1 MDNESDEDWFRF
13 KAVAGQAYHI
23 DGEGQTIEASS
34 VTLFESDGKTKAW
47 VVHGGRAWR
56 GWDRKWAAPDSNEYY
71 LAVLSLVGPVG
82 DYVFSVRPIAGDNDD
97 HGDHAPTVTRVQLG
111 EIVDDVLER
120 AFDQNWFRFR
130 TKAGETYN
138 IVLNHSTIYF
148 QPVTLFASDGVTQV
162 HEYTPRGGLP
172 ATGTFMPW
180 VAPNNGDHFWVCQSP
195 DADTGAYTV
204 AVHQGGLSEDDHGDS
219 AQTATV
225 IEVGQ
230 TASGVLDHRA
240 DFDYFRFTAEEGQH
254 YEILAT
260 YGFSQDP
267 RISLHGP
274 DGVGTQEGNDQASG
288 RRQDQKY
295 IQWVAPTSGVY
306 YVVQW
311 SPGGGV
317 GPYAVTVTAG

>member
-1 MDNESDEDWFRF
+1 M
-13 KAVAGQAYHI
+13 
-23 DGEGQTIEASS
+23 
-34 VTLFESDGKTKAW
+34 
-47 VVHGGRAWR
+47 
-56 GWDRKWAAPDSNEYY
+56 
-71 LAVLSLVGPVG
+71 
-82 DYVFSVRPIAGDNDD
+82 
-97 HGDHAPTVTRVQLG
+97 
-111 EIVDDVLER
+111 
-120 AFDQNWFRFR
+120 
-130 TKAGETYN
+130 
-138 IVLNHSTIYF
+138 
-148 QPVTLFASDGVTQV
+148 
-162 HEYTPRGGLP
+162 
-172 ATGTFMPW
+172 
-180 VAPNNGDHFWVCQSP
+180 
-195 DADTGAYTV
+195 
-204 AVHQGGLSEDDHGDS
+204 SEDDHGDS